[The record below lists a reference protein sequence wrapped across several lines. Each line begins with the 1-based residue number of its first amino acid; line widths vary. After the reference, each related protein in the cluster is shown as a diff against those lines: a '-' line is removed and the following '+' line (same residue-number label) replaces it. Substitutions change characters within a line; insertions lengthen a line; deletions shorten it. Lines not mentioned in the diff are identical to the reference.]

1 MADEDPCNVTSAG
14 DADVIPAA
22 GAGDADVMPAA
33 GAGDADAIP
42 LTEKAKI
49 VLSWLAQRIRFY
61 NWDDK
66 EDRDARRTIIGNIQ
80 IVMFDLKNSDF
91 YQVEGFLYEIDDFS
105 DGRVLRG
112 MPFYDY
118 ATDAGYTTIVEIYD
132 MLDAGSELMEYIMEE
147 MPEYERDELKEAGI
161 ILD

>member
-14 DADVIPAA
+14 DADVMPAAGGA
-22 GAGDADVMPAA
+22 GAGDE
-33 GAGDADAIP
+33 DAIP

-80 IVMFDLKNSDF
+80 IVMFNLKNSDF

-132 MLDAGSELMEYIMEE
+132 MLDAGSELMEYIMDE
-147 MPEYERDELKEAGI
+147 MPEHEKDELKEAGI
-161 ILD
+161 NLD